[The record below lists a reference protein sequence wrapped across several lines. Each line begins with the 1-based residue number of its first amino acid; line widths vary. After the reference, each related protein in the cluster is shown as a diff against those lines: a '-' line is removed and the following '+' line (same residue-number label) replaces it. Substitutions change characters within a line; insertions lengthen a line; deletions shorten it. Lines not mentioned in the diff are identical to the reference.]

1 MKIKAAA
8 RWYFWDRLCAM
19 CDKGALWTLRHLK
32 RSARRAPWPPQT
44 SLKVERLEPL
54 VLLSLAVEQV
64 LNPPAIY
71 ASAGTGTVN
80 LATVSYTGPLTDY
93 AAVIDWGDGSATTTA
108 TLTPGAS
115 DVATLSGAHT
125 YTSPGGYQIQLTLA
139 GEGLTTA
146 ATAGILVLAN
156 QLSGQGVAIAATEE
170 SDFSGTVATFSDKD
184 PNAAASDYTAVID
197 WGDGN
202 VTAGGVQADPNGGF
216 DVVGDYSYAT
226 TGNYNVTATV
236 TRTDGSA
243 LVLDTAAAVAQVTPV
258 VYASSDCWATAGV
271 PFTGV
276 LAGFSAG
283 LHPDSAFTAN
293 IDWGDGSTSSGTI
306 YGPSDPPPAVS
317 SNYVAYYGY
326 YGYNG
331 YDYYDGSY
339 NVFGNHTYSSPGP
352 NGWYTITVTVTED
365 VTTATTGSGTG
376 SIGVYE
382 NGYTPSPPPP
392 DPHLTVS
399 GDNITATEGQF
410 FTGTVATFTD
420 SDDDSGPGQYY
431 AFVDWGDGSW
441 GWSYGY
447 DFISGSN
454 GSYTVTDSHVYAQV
468 GSYTVTT
475 SVGDFDDGYGYYW
488 CYWNIGTA
496 TATVNKALLDGVS
509 VDNLTITPHGNPV
522 GATAGVPLS
531 NVAVA
536 NFTNPVA
543 STGDFTARIDWGDGS
558 APASGTITGG
568 AGTFNVQGSHT
579 YASAGNYPITVTIN
593 QSATD
598 QDGNQIAEQPV
609 TSYTTATVAAPE
621 LTGAPLGTLTVKVGQ
636 ALGDPVLATYTDPD
650 TNDSPAN
657 MTATVSWGD
666 GSTSSAVVSGGNGSF
681 SVAADHAYS
690 EPGDYA
696 VMVLLQGDG
705 ARSVAIVD
713 VDVTD
718 PAPPPKPLFQAQGL
732 RLLDETGS
740 GFANAIVAVL
750 TDPNPADVIPALQ
763 ATINW
768 GDGTVTPGILVQ
780 GSKLGEFDVL
790 GTHGYA
796 AGDYPL
802 TVTISYSGLN
812 LTATAYGTAI
822 VLEQITAA
830 AQAVTTSAP
839 AQTGW
844 STMPGGLADAVVAT
858 FTDTNPNARPSV
870 FTATINW
877 GDGSSSA
884 GTVLESNGT
893 FYVLGNYS
901 YYNTGTFTLQVT
913 IDDGIG
919 LAVATGTIT
928 VAAAAASTPGT
939 FDTAIFEPAN
949 GSENLLS
956 NAIQWGDGSPETI
969 PEIAYWYYL
978 YYWWYDGNS
987 PTSIDGIH
995 VYAKPGEYTTNTTA
1009 TFVVPGFFTEESA
1022 SSAQQ
1027 TIDVAMGT
1035 TQVTGTLPAINDIAG
1050 VDPGDLTLAGFTSED
1065 ANADASMFTATIL
1078 WGDGSA
1084 STGTVGAAGGAFT
1097 LQGDHIYA
1105 DAGIYNV
1112 VILLSDS
1119 DGTVATSTTAYVR
1132 PNIVP
1137 GSETGQDF
1145 GALANIATGTIAV
1158 ASFVDAGPA
1167 SDFSSVVIDWG
1178 DGTTSPGT
1186 LVDSGGN
1193 FAITGN
1199 HTYASAGPFT
1209 FQITLDDVG
1218 GGTHFITGQATVMDW
1233 QLSATTLQRY
1243 GDDLWATSGDGSYS
1257 NLVSLGEAQVSLNT
1271 GGLLLSEPL
1280 DFDQS
1285 PGTDVGGKPAL
1296 VYNSNAVDVQ
1306 PIVEVTLSPA
1316 AGDPVLT
1323 TIAASLDGTNWMSF
1337 AGPASPSASGYL
1349 FAVQD
1354 SAALS
1359 ASTFYQPTVALQ
1371 LSAAFEP
1378 TVYAALPTL
1387 GAPAVVEDQSPLGA
1401 GWGIQGVDYLMT
1413 FAGGVLLVGGDGVGR
1428 FFSRN
1433 ADGSFASPPG
1443 DFGTL
1448 TANPSNYSFT
1458 YTTPQQVRWNFTLD
1472 PATPGAENGSTFL
1485 LSGVVNPD
1493 GTSRTYTYDTN
1504 GLLQNVTSADGGV
1517 TSFAFP
1523 SGGGSAGITEPG
1535 GSISLT
1541 MNANNEVTQLTDAA
1555 GATRTFG
1562 YNQGQLI
1569 SDQWGPYDTGFTYGA
1584 GGLLTKVGLIGTWQ
1598 VSAAEGAGLG
1608 ALASAALQGW
1618 GSLSDPLGEVTQYQF
1633 GTHLETDLAGQKL
1646 FVSPSWPAKEIAPG
1660 GGTQQWVTSD
1670 QGEIGSYADA
1680 DGGGAG
1686 YSYDSSGDLLSVND
1700 PTGIATTYQYDGTFH
1715 TMTLGTRDNVTIS
1728 SSYDPITGELLARS
1742 DGAGNTTTYVWAN
1755 GVMVSATDPYGNTTT
1770 YAYDDDNRQ
1779 TAATD
1784 PLRYTLLTFYD
1795 KAGNVT
1801 KTVDAA
1807 GNASTSVYDGDDR
1820 LLTSTDPRG
1829 DTSATSHD
1837 AAGHVTE
1844 TVDTLG
1850 HTTELSYDAD
1860 GDVTASVD
1868 GDGNVTTTAYDK
1880 ADRATL
1886 VTDPLGHTSKSLY
1899 DEDGNATATIDA
1911 LGRTTHLFYD
1921 ADGNAT
1927 KTVDPEGNATTL
1939 SYDGDGRLT
1948 AVVDPLGDISQT
1960 SYDDAGHVT
1969 QTVDADGDA
1978 TSTSYDG
1985 DGNVTLTVDGA
1996 GNTTHIYYNQDE
2008 LLTETVDGAGN
2019 ARTTNYDADG
2029 YATKT
2034 VDGLGNATTYA
2045 DDADGNPTLTTD
2057 PDGDVTTTA
2066 YDKDGRATAVTDA
2079 LGNTSNTYYDANGDV
2094 TETKDALG
2102 HTATTSY
2109 DAAGNVTETVDA
2121 DGRATTTSYDADG
2134 QVTAV
2139 TDALGNTS
2147 TTAYDA
2153 DGNATLST
2161 DALGHTTTTA
2171 YDEDGR
2177 ATKVTDADGNAT
2189 TTAYD
2194 AAGDAT
2200 AVTDPLGNI
2209 TTTAYDPAGQATAVT
2224 DPLGHTSHTFYDG
2237 DGRVTETQDGDGN
2250 TTQGLYDA
2258 DGRVTATVDGDGN
2271 ATTTVF
2277 DRDGRATEVV
2287 DALGSATYTHYDKA
2301 GHVTATVDGLGNAT
2315 TYADDADGDATLTT
2329 DPDGNVTTT
2338 AYDAAGR
2345 TTAVTDALGNTST
2358 TYYDNDGTVTQ
2369 TKDAL
2374 GHTTLTSYDEDGDV
2388 TSSVDADGHATATAY
2403 DAAGRVTAV
2412 TDALGNTSTIAYDA
2426 DGNATLSTD
2435 ALGHTTKTA
2444 YDKDGHA
2451 TKVTDADGNV
2461 TTTAYD
2467 AAGDA
2472 TAVTDPLGN
2481 ITTTAYDAAGQ
2492 PTAVTDP
2499 LGHTSHTFY
2508 DADGHVTQ
2516 TQDGDGN
2523 TTQSLYDADGRVTA
2537 TVDGDG
2543 NATTTVFDKDG
2554 RATEVIDALGNATY
2568 TKYDH
2573 AGYLTERVDGLGN
2586 ATTYV
2591 NDADG
2596 DATRATD
2603 PDGNVTTTAYDAAGR
2618 ATAVTDAL
2626 GNTSTTYYDNDG
2638 NVTETKDALG
2648 HTTLTSYDVDGDVTE
2663 TVDADGH
2670 ATETAYDAAGRVTA
2684 VTDALGNI
2692 TTSYYD
2698 ADGNVTETIDAL
2710 GDATHTAYDKD
2721 GRATKM
2727 TDADGN
2733 ATTTAYDAAGDAT
2746 AVTDPLGNIT
2756 TTAYGAAG
2764 QATAVTDPLGH
2775 TSHTRYDADGQVT
2788 ANVDALGDTA
2798 QESYDADGQVTQTVD
2813 GAGNATTTLFDKE
2826 GRATEVIDAL
2836 GNATYTKYDHA
2847 GYLTETVDGLGN
2859 ATTYANDAAGN
2870 ATLTT
2875 DPDGNATTTAYDAAG
2890 RATAVTDALGNTS
2903 NTYYDNDGTPT
2914 ETKDALGHTTLTH
2927 YDADGDVTA
2936 TVDGDG
2942 HATLTAYDA
2951 AGRATAVTDS
2961 LGNITTTAYDADG
2974 NVVQTADGDGNVTT
2988 TAYDKDGHVLKIT
3001 DPDGNVT
3008 TYGYDAAGRQ
3018 TALTDPLG
3026 NSTTYAYDAANRKTS
3041 MIDRDGRQTNYEYDA
3056 DSRVIQETWYTQGS
3070 GTPVVDVLAYGYD
3083 ADGNLTSA
3091 SNDAGA
3097 YTLGYDPDGRVTSA
3111 SEPFG
3116 VSLTFGYDNDGN
3128 RTLVSD
3134 SLGGITQSSYDADGD
3149 LLSRLLT
3156 QAGGPT
3162 LQVNQSFDAAG
3173 QVQQQERYS
3182 DAGTTLVG
3190 STSFTHDPSGLVT
3203 SIDHNDSVGDSLVSY
3218 LLGYDAAGQL
3228 TSSTDHGA
3236 TTTYSYDAAGQLTA
3250 AGASTYSYDAAGNP
3264 TTTGNVVGTG
3274 NELKSD
3280 GTSNFSYDA
3289 EGNQI
3294 EKVNIAT
3301 GDTWVYGYNNANE
3314 MTSADEYTSDPKNGG
3329 ILETTVAY
3337 SFDVFGNRVEQD
3349 YFFVP
3354 LATTF
3359 QQRYAYDGWNPGTTS
3374 GTGNENWNI
3383 WADLAVNSDGSVSL
3397 ATRYLRGDALD
3408 ELWARMDFDSS
3419 GTATPLWYLTDRQG
3433 SVRDITDNTGAVV
3446 DSLQYDAF
3454 GNIVTETNPGERGRY
3469 AWDSREFDT
3478 ATNLYNM
3485 GERVD
3490 NPETRQWQSEDPTS
3504 FRAGDSNLRRYVGN
3518 DPVNGTDPSG
3528 LERIEVDGQGRVWWV
3543 TQNQGTFRNS
3553 DSGVW
3558 IDIGG
3563 LDDSALTAPA
3573 DRVVTLNSG
3582 QRVRLNDV
3590 QTLAQHFWNDFADV
3604 SSQTSGTQVSVVQSA
3619 LGRLPQNGGPAR
3631 NFITTRSASGQL
3643 LDAGLEGAQGGA
3655 IIVANTLTFDQV
3667 PLLNEESQRLLAADP
3682 SAYRWSRVA
3691 AVVAREALVTAA
3703 TSGLMQG
3710 AQALSQAQRVQ
3721 ALAQRLPTL
3730 MNVVSVGA
3738 RGATP
3743 VLTGLQATQIA
3754 GGILGAAE
3762 AWDKG
3767 DYASG
3772 VESLAEVSFGA
3783 VGFSQSVQSSYQ
3795 VTADFGKLL
3804 RDSRYTGA
3812 IATAIH
3818 SRVRG
3823 LASGGTAFSG
3833 VPIPPGQG
3841 SGAASAQAG
3850 LFPTR
3855 PGATGAGYNEATGH
3869 GIYVLRNP
3877 RTHQIEYVG
3886 RGDAPARLAEH
3897 ARLGSGKDDLVGEIL
3912 FNNNIPANQARSL
3925 EQELMQNLGGPRSTN
3940 PTTPLRNSIQG
3951 IAESNPEFLEL
3962 EFAADDA
3969 LVIEAFRRAGVLP
3982 R

>member
-1960 SYDDAGHVT
+1960 FYDDDGHVT

-1985 DGNVTLTVDGA
+1985 DGNVTMTVDGA
-1996 GNTTHIYYNQDE
+1996 GNTTHSYYNQDE

-2019 ARTTNYDADG
+2019 ARTTSYDADG

-2057 PDGDVTTTA
+2057 PDGAVTTTA

-2102 HTATTSY
+2102 HTATTYY

-2121 DGRATTTSYDADG
+2121 DGHATATAYDADG

-2147 TTAYDA
+2147 ATAYDA

-2161 DALGHTTTTA
+2161 DSLGHTTTTA
-2171 YDEDGR
+2171 YDEDGH
-2177 ATKVTDADGNAT
+2177 ATKVTDADGNVT
-2189 TTAYD
+2189 TTAYG

-2237 DGRVTETQDGDGN
+2237 DGHVTETQDGDGN
-2250 TTQGLYDA
+2250 TTQSLYDA

-2287 DALGSATYTHYDKA
+2287 DALGNATYTHYDKA
-2301 GHVTATVDGLGNAT
+2301 GHVTATVDSLGNAT
-2315 TYADDADGDATLTT
+2315 TYVNDVDGNPTLTT
-2329 DPDGNVTTT
+2329 DPDGNVTTM
-2338 AYDAAGR
+2338 
-2345 TTAVTDALGNTST
+2345 
-2358 TYYDNDGTVTQ
+2358 
-2369 TKDAL
+2369 
-2374 GHTTLTSYDEDGDV
+2374 
-2388 TSSVDADGHATATAY
+2388 
-2403 DAAGRVTAV
+2403 
-2412 TDALGNTSTIAYDA
+2412 
-2426 DGNATLSTD
+2426 
-2435 ALGHTTKTA
+2435 A
-2444 YDKDGHA
+2444 YDKD
-2451 TKVTDADGNV
+2451 
-2461 TTTAYD
+2461 
-2467 AAGDA
+2467 
-2472 TAVTDPLGN
+2472 
-2481 ITTTAYDAAGQ
+2481 
-2492 PTAVTDP
+2492 
-2499 LGHTSHTFY
+2499 
-2508 DADGHVTQ
+2508 
-2516 TQDGDGN
+2516 
-2523 TTQSLYDADGRVTA
+2523 
-2537 TVDGDG
+2537 
-2543 NATTTVFDKDG
+2543 
-2554 RATEVIDALGNATY
+2554 
-2568 TKYDH
+2568 
-2573 AGYLTERVDGLGN
+2573 
-2586 ATTYV
+2586 
-2591 NDADG
+2591 
-2596 DATRATD
+2596 
-2603 PDGNVTTTAYDAAGR
+2603 GR

-2638 NVTETKDALG
+2638 NVTQTKDALG
-2648 HTTLTSYDVDGDVTE
+2648 HTTLTSYDEDGDVTE

-2692 TTSYYD
+2692 ATTAYD
-2698 ADGNVTETIDAL
+2698 ADGNVTQSTDAR

-2721 GRATKM
+2721 GRATKV
-2727 TDADGN
+2727 TDHDGN
-2733 ATTTAYDAAGDAT
+2733 GTTTAYDAAGEAT
-2746 AVTDPLGNIT
+2746 TVTDPLGNVT
-2756 TTAYGAAG
+2756 TTAYDAAG
-2764 QATAVTDPLGH
+2764 RETAVTDPLGH
-2775 TSHTRYDADGQVT
+2775 TSHIYYDDDGHVT
-2788 ANVDALGDTA
+2788 QTKDALGDTT

-2813 GAGNATTTLFDKE
+2813 GAGNATTTLFDKD

-2836 GNATYTKYDHA
+2836 GNTTYTKYDQA
-2847 GYLTETVDGLGN
+2847 GYLTETVEGLGN
-2859 ATTYANDAAGN
+2859 ATTYANNADGN

-2875 DPDGNATTTAYDAAG
+2875 DPDGNVTTTAYDAAG
-2890 RATAVTDALGNTS
+2890 RATAVTDALGNTVT
-2903 NTYYDNDGTPT
+2903 TYYDNEGTPT

-2936 TVDGDG
+2936 TADGDG
-2942 HATLTAYDA
+2942 ETTGTAYDA
-2951 AGRATAVTDS
+2951 AGRATAVTDP
-2961 LGNITTTAYDADG
+2961 LGNVTTTAY
-2974 NVVQTADGDGNVTT
+2974 DGDGNVTET
-2988 TAYDKDGHVLKIT
+2988 TDGDGNATVTAYDKDGHVLRVT

-3008 TYGYDAAGRQ
+3008 SYGYDAAGRQ

-3026 NSTTYAYDAANRKTS
+3026 NITTYAYDAANRKTS
-3041 MIDRDGRQTNYEYDA
+3041 MIDRNGRQTDYQYDA
-3056 DSRVIQETWYTQGS
+3056 DNRVIQETWYTQGS

-3083 ADGNLTSA
+3083 ADGQLTSA
-3091 SNDAGA
+3091 SNSAGA
-3097 YTLGYDPDGRVTSA
+3097 YTLGYDQAGRVTSA

-3182 DAGTTLVG
+3182 DAGTMLVG
-3190 STSFTHDPSGLVT
+3190 NTNFTHDPSGLVT
-3203 SIDHNDSVGDSLVSY
+3203 SINYNDSAGASLVNY
-3218 LLGYDAAGQL
+3218 VLGYDAAKQL

-3250 AGASTYSYDAAGNP
+3250 AGASAYSYDAAGNP
-3264 TTTGNVVGTG
+3264 TTTGNIVGTD

-3280 GTSNFSYDA
+3280 GISNFSYDA

-3301 GDTWVYGYNNANE
+3301 DDTWVYGYNNANE
-3314 MTSADEYTSDPKNGG
+3314 MTSADEYTGDPKNGG
-3329 ILETTVAY
+3329 VLETTVAY

-3354 LATTF
+3354 LATTL
-3359 QQRYAYDGWNPGTTS
+3359 QQRYAYDGWNPGTPS

-3383 WADLAVNSDGSVSL
+3383 WADLTVNSDDSVSL
-3397 ATRYLRGDALD
+3397 ATRYLRGDVLD

-3433 SVRDITDNTGAVV
+3433 SVRDITDNTGALV
-3446 DSLQYDAF
+3446 DSIQYDAF
-3454 GNIVTETNPGERGRY
+3454 GNIVTETNAGERGRY

-3478 ATNLYNM
+3478 ATNLYDM
-3485 GERVD
+3485 GERFD
-3490 NPETRQWQSEDPTS
+3490 NPATRQWQSEDPTS

-3518 DPVNGTDPSG
+3518 DPVNGIDPSG

-3543 TQNQGTFRNS
+3543 TQNRGTFRNT

-3563 LDDSALTAPA
+3563 IDDSALTASA
-3573 DRVVTLNSG
+3573 DRVVTLNGG

-3590 QTLAQHFWNDFADV
+3590 QTLAHNFWNDFADV
-3604 SSQTSGTQVSVVQSA
+3604 SSQTSGTQVSVVQNA

-3655 IIVANTLTFDQV
+3655 IIVANTLTYDTV

-3691 AVVAREALVTAA
+3691 AVVAREAIVTAA
-3703 TSGLMQG
+3703 TSGLAQG

-3730 MNVVSVGA
+3730 MNVVTVGA

-3743 VLTGLQATQIA
+3743 VLTGLQATRIA
-3754 GGILGAAE
+3754 GGIIGAAE

-3783 VGFSQSVQSSYQ
+3783 IGFSQSVQSSYQ

-3823 LASGGTAFSG
+3823 IASGGTAFSG
-3833 VPIPPGQG
+3833 VPVPPGQV
-3841 SGAASAQAG
+3841 SGAASASSAV
-3850 LFPTR
+3850 PSSAVR
-3855 PGATGAGYNEATGH
+3855 PYE
-3869 GIYVLRNP
+3869 
-3877 RTHQIEYVG
+3877 VG
-3886 RGDAPARLAEH
+3886 TAAAL
-3897 ARLGSGKDDLVGEIL
+3897 
-3912 FNNNIPANQARSL
+3912 QARSVVGDNISIHHVGQAHAM
-3925 EQELMQNLGGPRSTN
+3925 EQLVPGYSRANGPTIAVPTPEHLQVPNLRGPVGL
-3940 PTTPLRNSIQG
+3940 TPRQVLANDILNLRNYTNAPNTSLRQLIQLNKQMYPG
-3951 IAESNPEFLEL
+3951 
-3962 EFAADDA
+3962 
-3969 LVIEAFRRAGVLP
+3969 AFGK
-3982 R
+3982 